1 MEAVENRE
9 NKLGTEPV
17 KKLIAKFAITSIIS
31 MLVSSLYNI
40 VDQIFI
46 GQGVGLLGNAATNVA
61 FPVTIA
67 CTAAALL
74 LGIGSAS
81 NYNLESGA
89 GNEKEACKI
98 AGTGLCLLG
107 VCGLLIAAVV
117 LIFLEPLLHLFGAT
131 SEVLP
136 FAKDYTGITALGVPF
151 LVLTTGGN
159 HLVRADKSPAYSMIC
174 MLTGA
179 ILNTILDPLFIFS
192 FGWGIKGA
200 AWATVI
206 GQVISGLMV
215 ILYFCHFREMDLR
228 REMLRPDFKCFR
240 KIVSLGM
247 ASCIN
252 QVAMGIVQV
261 TMNNVLRIYGA
272 KSVYGAEI
280 PLACAGVI
288 SKVNMVFMAICIGIS
303 QGCQPIIGYNYGAKN
318 YARVKETVRTA
329 VTLSL
334 MIGAIFFLCF
344 QVFPR
349 QIIQIFGNGSENYFR
364 FAERYFRIY
373 MFFTFLNGIHP
384 FVSGFFTSIGKAKL
398 GAIVSLTRQVL
409 FLLPL
414 IVIFPIFLGIDGVMY
429 AGPIADG
436 AAAFT
441 AIGLGIRELQKMRTA

>member
-1 MEAVENRE
+1 
-9 NKLGTEPV
+9 
-17 KKLIAKFAITSIIS
+17 
-31 MLVSSLYNI
+31 
-40 VDQIFI
+40 
-46 GQGVGLLGNAATNVA
+46 
-61 FPVTIA
+61 
-67 CTAAALL
+67 
-74 LGIGSAS
+74 
-81 NYNLESGA
+81 
-89 GNEKEACKI
+89 
-98 AGTGLCLLG
+98 
-107 VCGLLIAAVV
+107 
-117 LIFLEPLLHLFGAT
+117 
-131 SEVLP
+131 
-136 FAKDYTGITALGVPF
+136 
-151 LVLTTGGN
+151 
-159 HLVRADKSPAYSMIC
+159 MIC

-215 ILYFCHFREMDLR
+215 ILYFCRFREMDLR

-349 QIIQIFGNGSENYFR
+349 QIIQIFGNGSENFNRKSKIRSHRVFDTAGPLFASADRDLPDLFGDRRRNVCRPHRRRCSRLYCHRTGDPGVAENANGLDAQELFR
-364 FAERYFRIY
+364 R
-373 MFFTFLNGIHP
+373 
-384 FVSGFFTSIGKAKL
+384 
-398 GAIVSLTRQVL
+398 
-409 FLLPL
+409 
-414 IVIFPIFLGIDGVMY
+414 IFLPAPAVEPG
-429 AGPIADG
+429 
-436 AAAFT
+436 
-441 AIGLGIRELQKMRTA
+441 